1 MLTSV
6 RLDEKSPSSGALA
19 SWRGRLHVLWADPR
33 TKLQL
38 TSSPDGRIFDDPHRF
53 PHSVFSYDNSSSDD
67 SFSDLIVTAPALA
80 AAPDAL
86 HLAWTSGDFVPH
98 LFVAGSQDGFAPAK
112 LAERSHSS
120 PAISVSD
127 RGAPVLAW
135 TGTDR
140 HVNVLTLSERRPPI
154 RLKQAKSSF
163 APALCGHRGSMVL
176 AWTGTDRRVNL
187 LTLSETRLG
196 SHLRLEEAR
205 TVCAP
210 AVCSHQGTLVLAW
223 TGTDRR
229 VNLVKVSENRR
240 TSPLRLDQARSLLAP
255 AVCSHHGDLV
265 VAWTGTD
272 SHLNVGFL
280 VTG

>member
-19 SWRGRLHVLWADPR
+19 SWRGRLHLLWADTR
-33 TKLQL
+33 TELRL
-38 TSSPDGRIFDDPHRF
+38 TSSPDGRAFDDPHRF
-53 PHSVFSYDNSSSDD
+53 PHCAFSYDNSSSGD
-67 SFSDLIVTAPALA
+67 SFSDIIVTAPALA
-80 AAPDAL
+80 AAPDRL
-86 HLAWTSGDFVPH
+86 DIAWTSGDFAPH
-98 LFVAGSQDGFAPAK
+98 LFVADSRDGFTPAK
-112 LAERSHSS
+112 LAERSYTS

-140 HVNVLTLSERRPPI
+140 HVNVLTLAERRPPI
-154 RLKQAKSSF
+154 RLKQAKSSL

-187 LTLSETRLG
+187 LTLSETRSS
-196 SHLRLEEAR
+196 SHIRLEEAR
-205 TVCAP
+205 SVCAP
-210 AVCSHQGTLVLAW
+210 AVCSHQGALVLAW

-229 VNLVKVSENRR
+229 VNLVKISEGRR
-240 TSPLRLDQARSLLAP
+240 TPPLRLEPARSVLAP
-255 AVCSHHGDLV
+255 AVCSHQGDLV

-272 SHLNVGFL
+272 SRLNVGFL
-280 VTG
+280 ATG